1 MADISRFT
9 TLMQQRSSGY
19 QHFTAEACLKR
30 SEAGYEIVFG
40 KVIAQRRGAEK
51 VSRDPL
57 DFGEY
62 VYVASTF
69 RLDELAPILQEQQPT
84 FKIGQYQFVLKDALL
99 RPHGI
104 SKMASNNP
112 MTAWPT
118 EVLELRPSSH
128 NNYLNPS
135 ALVAH
140 DCSRIFHDQYDGIR
154 QYTGTNISFNFNNG
168 LIGAMLFV
176 LPDYRIRIRN
186 IDASEQTLSVKL
198 EKEQSFIGARLH
210 CLVDG
215 PGGRD
220 EMARDIQE
228 EDIVLKL
235 KAPVEKLEIVRIFIT
250 SAADGVVDWY
260 EQIPTFHSGGTR
272 WITGQG
278 EPSELDVV
286 TEIRKGEGPHLE
298 FKPFV
303 KLGAGE
309 KKAGELIRAALA
321 FANTAGGTIYF
332 GVSNFIEIE
341 GIENDLRKA
350 YATGDV
356 TTAAHKYG
364 REVQVFINDAT
375 SQRLD
380 ISWSVVTAEDHVL
393 LRLQVAELQA
403 GKPAWDVKTKEPW
416 IRHGSNNVRPD
427 PDTIRN
433 GFREN
438 SIIAQT
444 TWSE

>member
-1 MADISRFT
+1 MADVSQFT
-9 TLMQQRSSGY
+9 SLMQQRSSGY
-19 QHFTAEACLKR
+19 QHFTAEVCLKK

-40 KVIAQRRGAEK
+40 KVMAQRRGADE

-69 RLDELAPILQEQQPT
+69 RLDELAPILQDQQPT
-84 FKIGQYQFVLKDALL
+84 FKIGQYRFTLKDASLV
-99 RPHGI
+99 
-104 SKMASNNP
+104 SCNKMPSNNP
-112 MTAWPT
+112 MIAWPA
-118 EVLELRPSSH
+118 EMLALRPSSH
-128 NNYLNPS
+128 SNYLNPS

-154 QYTGTNISFNFNNG
+154 QYTGTNISFNYNNG
-168 LIGAMLFV
+168 WIGAILFV
-176 LPDYRIRIRN
+176 LPDYRVRIHK
-186 IDASEQTLSVKL
+186 IEASEQTLSVKL
-198 EKEQSFIGARLH
+198 EKEQSFTGARLR

-220 EMARDIQE
+220 EMARDIE
-228 EDIVLKL
+228 GEDIVLNL
-235 KAPVEKLEIVRIFIT
+235 KAPVEKIEIIRLFIT

-260 EQIPTFHSGGTR
+260 EQVPTFHSGGSR

-278 EPSELDVV
+278 QPSEQDIV
-286 TEIRKGEGPHLE
+286 TEIRKGEGPDQE

-309 KKAGELIRAALA
+309 KKAAELIKAAIA

-332 GVSNFIEIE
+332 GVNDAIEIE
-341 GIENDLRKA
+341 GIENDLRKE
-350 YATGDV
+350 YLTGDV
-356 TTAAHKYG
+356 TLAAHKYG
-364 REVQVFINDAT
+364 REVQAFINNAT
-375 SQRLD
+375 TQRLD

-393 LRLQVAELQA
+393 LKVQVAELQA
-403 GKPAWDVKTKEPW
+403 GKPVWDVKTKQPW
-416 IRHGSNNVRPD
+416 IRHGSHNIRPD
-427 PDTIRN
+427 PDTKWD

-438 SIIAQT
+438 SIVAQT
-444 TWSE
+444 PWSE